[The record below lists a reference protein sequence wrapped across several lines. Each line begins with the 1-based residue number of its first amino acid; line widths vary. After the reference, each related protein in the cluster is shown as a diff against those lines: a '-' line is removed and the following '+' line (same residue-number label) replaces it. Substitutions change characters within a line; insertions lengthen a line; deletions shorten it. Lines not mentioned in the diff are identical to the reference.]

1 MLSSN
6 TGLSPS
12 KVSRSRELFF
22 NNLATYLHHISII
35 FSNIDSVC
43 PVPCSLAANRGI
55 IVYFLFLPVLRCFNS
70 RRISSSRNKN
80 VVALG
85 NPEIKFCVR
94 IPQAYRSLP
103 RPSSQLKPSYPSNSL
118 RNIRLRLSSLPVSL
132 TIKVSLHST
141 PKSIFGA
148 SLCRC
153 FNSSLNFT

>member
-1 MLSSN
+1 MKSSILSSN

-80 VVALG
+80 VVAFGDLG
-85 NPEIKFCVR
+85 FKGR
-94 IPQAYRSLP
+94 MRLPQAYRSLP
-103 RPSSQLKPSYPSNSL
+103 RPSSQSKPSYPSNSL
-118 RNIRLRLSSLPVSL
+118 ISKNQIISSNGKLYFPACF
-132 TIKVSLHST
+132 IEYY
-141 PKSIFGA
+141 
-148 SLCRC
+148 LCVINHRG
-153 FNSSLNFT
+153 